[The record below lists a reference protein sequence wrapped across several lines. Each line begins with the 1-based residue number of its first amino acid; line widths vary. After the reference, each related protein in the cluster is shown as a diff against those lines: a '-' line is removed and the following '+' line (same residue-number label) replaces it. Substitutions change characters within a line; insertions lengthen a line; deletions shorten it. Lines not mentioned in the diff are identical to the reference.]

1 VTITKSRRASRRQS
15 QSVEFPPI
23 NSNGQRNGYATKP
36 SSPTTTG
43 RKNNNNN
50 NNTNTNNN
58 NANTNRTSDR
68 NEENEENDG
77 RPPPPPYTQDDDGE
91 WQQQQQQQQQHQH
104 QSEFLDENDRR
115 MNELQQQHRPSRLD
129 QTGDKYFVNEQGR
142 LTRIDDDQSN
152 PQQEQQDGQQPA
164 QTTQVKTI
172 EPLKN
177 PNNIHEY
184 LYALANKKDDKSIIS
199 SLN

>member
-1 VTITKSRRASRRQS
+1 MTITKSRRASRRQS

-23 NSNGQRNGYATKP
+23 NSSGQRNGYATKP

-43 RKNNNNN
+43 RKNNKKN
-50 NNTNTNNN
+50 NNTKTNNN
-58 NANTNRTSDR
+58 NANSNRT

-142 LTRIDDDQSN
+142 LTRIDDDQSS
-152 PQQEQQDGQQPA
+152 PQQQEQQDGQQPA

-184 LYALANKKDDKSIIS
+184 LYALANKKDDKSI
-199 SLN
+199 